1 MGARLR
7 PHAPGVPGAA
17 APPQSPADPSVPIR
31 AHRTLPNSRLQTRA
45 SRPPIR
51 AKVDQTNI
59 IPMSRAQARH
69 QSEQGAQPSALPTTR
84 AHTLA
89 MALRIRQN
97 SAQTQLNTQPH
108 AQRTFARPPV
118 AGRRSLNSI
127 LQPRTEPAGRA
138 EPVVRPARVSS
149 PVRSMREVF
158 PASPASPTND
168 VAALRRSPPKHSRLL
183 PGQQSHQHS
192 SASTPAS
199 SPSGFPPTLSSTPLP
214 QQSSPLDLS
223 GAVDAKHERKL
234 LDLEITNKSLLSI
247 NTSLEAVKV
256 RQSREI
262 RTLRRQLVHG
272 RLAAAQGDDAN
283 TSLSDIS
290 AADASEDSLLAP
302 YSENDAA
309 ALGFATIDK
318 LAQQDI
324 ELERAHVRCRNMI
337 SYMIEEARTAMLTG
351 ADTVGGKV
359 LHASELDTS
368 IPTSPSDDMTDHDLH
383 DEIDGTEDD
392 KRYSPL
398 QGQVHRMQMPYLA
411 PDGTPDISV
420 D

>member
-17 APPQSPADPSVPIR
+17 APPQSLADPSVPIR
-31 AHRTLPNSRLQTRA
+31 AHRTLPNSRPQSRA

-69 QSEQGAQPSALPTTR
+69 QPEQGAQPSAPPTTR
-84 AHTLA
+84 ARTLA
-89 MALRIRQN
+89 MASRIRQN
-97 SAQTQLNTQPH
+97 NAQTQPNTQPH
-108 AQRTFARPPV
+108 AQRIFARPPV

-127 LQPRTEPAGRA
+127 LQPRAEPA
-138 EPVVRPARVSS
+138 VRPAHVSS
-149 PVRSMREVF
+149 PVRSIREAF

-168 VAALRRSPPKHSRLL
+168 VAALRRSPAKHSRPL
-183 PGQQSHQHS
+183 PDQQSHQLS
-192 SASTPAS
+192 SASTPTS
-199 SPSGFPPTLSSTPLP
+199 SPFGFPPTLSSTPLP

-223 GAVDAKHERKL
+223 GPVDAKHERKL

-247 NTSLEAVKV
+247 NASLEAVKV

-272 RLAAAQGDDAN
+272 RLSAAQGDDAN
-283 TSLSDIS
+283 TSLSDVS

-302 YSENDAA
+302 HTENDAA

-351 ADTVGGKV
+351 AETVGGKV

-368 IPTSPSDDMTDHDLH
+368 IPTSQSDDMTDDDLH
-383 DEIDGTEDD
+383 DESDSTEDD
-392 KRYSPL
+392 QRYSPL
-398 QGQVHRMQMPYLA
+398 QGQVHRIQKPYLA